1 MPHPPL
7 RVLLF
12 NLATDAD
19 PQVLSFTSD
28 WVNALAPHCEFVDVV
43 TMHAG
48 RLTVAENV
56 RVYSVGKE
64 RGYSEARRALVFYG
78 HLLRLLLTRRYDVC
92 FAHMMPLFA
101 LMSWAL
107 LALWRVPIV
116 LWYTH
121 RQKTRTLAGATWCA
135 WRVVTAVPSSFPIQT
150 PKLRALGHGIDTDF
164 YHPAPTPSDAQTIVH
179 VARLAPIKGQAY
191 LLNATHDLDGQ
202 VILIGDA
209 HAPEDATYK
218 TQLETLARDGTRL
231 HPATLTGKLPP
242 ETVRQW
248 TQRAAVAVNLSPV
261 GLFDK
266 AALEAMACGVPTLVT
281 NPAFAHLLAEHA
293 PHLLL
298 ADASDT
304 PRLRAMLAYW
314 LATPAPERARVGA
327 LLREAIV
334 AHHGMARLITRLVS
348 VLRTGEP
355 NHA

>member
-1 MPHPPL
+1 MPVAPL

-19 PQVLSFTSD
+19 HQVLGFTSD
-28 WVNALAPHCEFVDVV
+28 WINALAPHCEFIDIV

-48 RLTVAENV
+48 RLTVAPNV

-64 RGYSEARRALVFYG
+64 RGYSEARRVLVFYG
-78 HLLRLLLTRRYDVC
+78 HVLRLLLARRYDVC

-101 LMSWAL
+101 LMGWVL

-150 PKLRALGHGIDTDF
+150 PKLRPLGHGIDTDF
-164 YHPAPTPSDAQTIVH
+164 YHPAPTPSNTQTIVH
-179 VARLAPIKGQAY
+179 VARLAPIKGQAH
-191 LLNATHDLDGQ
+191 LLNATHDLDAQ
-202 VILIGDA
+202 VLLIGET
-209 HAPEDATYK
+209 HAPEDAAYK
-218 TQLETLARDGTRL
+218 AQLETLACDGARKQ
-231 HPATLTGKLPP
+231 PATMTGKLSP
-242 ETVRQW
+242 EAVRER
-248 TQRAAVAVNLSPV
+248 TQHAAVAVNLSPV

-281 NPAFAHLLAEHA
+281 NPAFAHLLGEYA
-293 PHLLL
+293 PELLL
-298 ADASDT
+298 DDVNDT
-304 PRLRAMLAYW
+304 SRLRVMLAHW
-314 LATPAPERARVGA
+314 LVMPASERARVGA
-327 LLREAIV
+327 LLREAVV
-334 AHHGMARLITRLVS
+334 AHHSMAHLMARLVS

-355 NHA
+355 DHA